1 MSQPISNLRFDY
13 MNTSERR
20 VINLEEVGL
29 PAVPLLGY
37 CNYRNPRPDVPEHWH
52 PGCIEIHYGIRNAL
66 SFGFNNRVYRLA
78 PGDVFV
84 NLPDEHHTVSEHPKG
99 LILYWMI
106 VRLDTAEPT
115 FLQQPPPEAAALRQA
130 LLHIPHRHFRGTPT
144 IKRLFQSLHM
154 MVDEPATPLRT
165 LRLRTATL
173 ELLIEVLSAARGHT
187 VPADES
193 RLEVILH
200 EIRNHPESSFS
211 VETLARQAGMAPN
224 HFITRFRNL
233 TGLPPHQFLLDCRMK
248 AARRL
253 LQEKRSLPVTEI
265 ALRLG
270 FCSSQHFASLFKRH
284 TGVTPLACRAGDL
297 GPRRTSDRDDGQS
310 TLGPAASYS
319 LINRPSRKHTRCRT
333 MPNSCA

>member
-1 MSQPISNLRFDY
+1 MPQPVSNLRFDY

-20 VINLEEVGL
+20 VLNLEESGL
-29 PAVPLLGY
+29 PAVPMLGY

-52 PGCIEIHYGIRNAL
+52 PGCIEIHYGVRNAL

-84 NLPDEHHTVSEHPKG
+84 NLPDERHTVSEHPKG
-99 LILYWMI
+99 LIVYWII
-106 VRLDTAEPT
+106 VRLDANEPT
-115 FLQQPPPEAAALRQA
+115 FLQQPPAEAAALRQA
-130 LLHIPHRHFRGTPT
+130 LLHIPHRLFRGTPT

-154 MVDEPATPLRT
+154 LVDEPATPLRT

-173 ELLIEVLSAARGHT
+173 ELLMEVLSAARGHT

-200 EIRNHPESSFS
+200 EIQNHPEKSFP
-211 VETLARQAGMAPN
+211 VETLARQAGMAHN

-233 TGLPPHQFLLDCRMK
+233 TGLPPRQFLLDCRMK

-253 LQEKRSLPVTEI
+253 LQEERSLPVIEI

-284 TGVTPLACRAGDL
+284 TGVTPLACRAGTP
-297 GPRRTSDRDDGQS
+297 GPRRISDRDDGQS
-310 TLGPAASYS
+310 KA
-319 LINRPSRKHTRCRT
+319 R
-333 MPNSCA
+333 

>member
-1 MSQPISNLRFDY
+1 MPQPVSNLRFDY

-20 VINLEEVGL
+20 VLNLEESGL
-29 PAVPLLGY
+29 PAVPMLGY

-52 PGCIEIHYGIRNAL
+52 PGCIEIHYGVRNAL

-84 NLPDEHHTVSEHPKG
+84 NLPGERHTVSEHPKG
-99 LILYWMI
+99 LIVYWII
-106 VRLDTAEPT
+106 VRLDANEPT
-115 FLQQPPPEAAALRQA
+115 FLQQPPAEAAALRQA
-130 LLHIPHRHFRGTPT
+130 LLHIPHRLFRGTPT

-154 MVDEPATPLRT
+154 LVDEPATPLRT

-173 ELLIEVLSAARGHT
+173 ELLMEVLSAARGHT

-200 EIRNHPESSFS
+200 EIQNHPEKSFP

-224 HFITRFRNL
+224 HFIARFRNL
-233 TGLPPHQFLLDCRMK
+233 TGLPPRQFLLDCRMK
-248 AARRL
+248 TARRL
-253 LQEKRSLPVTEI
+253 LQEERSLPVTEI

-284 TGVTPLACRAGDL
+284 TGVTPLDCRAGTP

-310 TLGPAASYS
+310 KAQDA
-319 LINRPSRKHTRCRT
+319 
-333 MPNSCA
+333 

>member
-1 MSQPISNLRFDY
+1 MPQSVSNLRFDY

-20 VINLEEVGL
+20 VLNLEESGL
-29 PAVPLLGY
+29 PAVPMLGY

-52 PGCIEIHYGIRNAL
+52 PGCIEIHYGVRNAL

-84 NLPDEHHTVSEHPKG
+84 NLPDERHTVSEHPKG
-99 LILYWMI
+99 LIVYWII
-106 VRLDTAEPT
+106 VRLDANEPT
-115 FLQQPPPEAAALRQA
+115 FLQQPPAEAAALRQA
-130 LLHIPHRHFRGTPT
+130 LLHIPHRLFRGTPT

-154 MVDEPATPLRT
+154 LVDEPATPLRT

-173 ELLIEVLSAARGHT
+173 ELLMEVLSAARGHT

-200 EIRNHPESSFS
+200 EIQNHPEKSFP

-233 TGLPPHQFLLDCRMK
+233 TGLPPRQFLLDCRMK
-248 AARRL
+248 TARRL
-253 LQEKRSLPVTEI
+253 LQEERSLPVTEI

-284 TGVTPLACRAGDL
+284 TGVTPLACRAGTP

-310 TLGPAASYS
+310 KA
-319 LINRPSRKHTRCRT
+319 R
-333 MPNSCA
+333 